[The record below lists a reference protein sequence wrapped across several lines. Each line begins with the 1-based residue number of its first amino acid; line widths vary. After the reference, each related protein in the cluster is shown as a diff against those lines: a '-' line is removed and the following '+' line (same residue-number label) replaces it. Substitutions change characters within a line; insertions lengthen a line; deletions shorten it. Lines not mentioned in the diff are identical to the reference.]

1 MKNVF
6 LVVVLCCFQLLFSQS
21 EVMTSFALPIRNSL
35 KFNRF
40 VTNPTFSFVREQGAF
55 LTLYNKRQ
63 WVSFENA
70 PQTYLV
76 SYSGRFRENEGV
88 ALGVFQQNQGVLTTF
103 GAVANFAHNIV
114 LQTDSN
120 LTFGVNLGFYKS
132 GLNLS
137 KVVTNYPDPIL
148 ETIPSTSFFVLN
160 PGINYGTTFLDFG
173 VSLTNFLVYNLN
185 TAQLVNNDSEKSIS
199 GHLMHTG
206 YLEASG
212 FFDKSKFSALIKSD
226 FRKDKTI
233 VSGLA
238 MLTIPNGV
246 WAQLGYNTL
255 YGISGGLGVNISQ
268 SIALEY
274 NYERGLSNF
283 SNFGASHEIGFA
295 YKFSSKKYNYDE
307 DEQGSIIPPS
317 EERDVVYVKPKEVT
331 TTDTPPIKKIKIDT
345 KIVVEPEKPVV
356 QVVPTKDSIISK
368 QPIVENLVKK
378 DTIIPLKPL
387 VENVIKKDSVAVKP
401 PQPTDREFIAI
412 DNLASEV
419 GIVKTKQNDL
429 LNRLSVTIANKEKIL
444 LAMKEEND
452 LSEQGIYTEPK
463 PFKSTAAE
471 NGELES
477 LKLQITEITKTQK
490 DKIREL
496 ENALA
501 EKSKKDAEK
510 DESLLKSYRQ
520 TIQNLKEEYL
530 ASVQTN
536 TALNQSLDQ
545 IQEATEVEKK
555 RRIKRA
561 SFINEDGRYAQ
572 DMETL
577 KRIKETT
584 PLSTTPLQSKDFD
597 SGEEQ
602 PEVQI
607 VKSIKNVPGGYYVVI
622 AVHNEVTKRDDF
634 LTKTVASGQ
643 TKVNFFYDAN
653 SSKYF
658 IYYDSFD
665 TIEAAKQALNARGS
679 LPYNGKMS
687 IVKIENE

>member
-1 MKNVF
+1 MKQYVLLLVF
-6 LVVVLCCFQLLFSQS
+6 WFCQPLFSQS
-21 EVMTSFALPIRNSL
+21 EVATSFALPIRNSL

-40 VTNPTFSFVREQGAF
+40 ILNPTFSFVREQNAF
-55 LTLYNKRQ
+55 ITFYNKRQ

-88 ALGVFQQNQGVLTTF
+88 ALGLFQQNQGVLTTF
-103 GAVANFAHNIV
+103 GAVANFAHNIT

-148 ETIPSTSFFVLN
+148 ETIPSTASFVLN

-173 VSLTNFLVYNLN
+173 VTLTNFLVYNSS
-185 TAQLVNNDSEKSIS
+185 TSQLIHDDPEKSIS
-199 GHLMHTG
+199 AHLMHTG
-206 YLEASG
+206 YLEVDG
-212 FFDKSKFSALIKSD
+212 FFDKSKFSALLKSD

-233 VSGLA
+233 LSGLA

-274 NYERGLSNF
+274 NYERGLSSF

-295 YKFSSKKYNYDE
+295 YKFSSKKYNYEE
-307 DEQGSIIPPS
+307 DEQGSIIAPS
-317 EERDVVYVKPKEVT
+317 DERDVVYVKPKEVKKPETPLIQEVKMEPKLT
-331 TTDTPPIKKIKIDT
+331 TAPSTTLAEAKPI
-345 KIVVEPEKPVV
+345 
-356 QVVPTKDSIISK
+356 KDSIIPS
-368 QPIVENLVKK
+368 QPIVASPIKK
-378 DTIIPLKPL
+378 DTIVPVQPLA
-387 VENVIKKDSVAVKP
+387 EAQFKKDSVEVKI
-401 PQPTDREFIAI
+401 PQPKDREFIAI
-412 DNLASEV
+412 DNLAAVVAVTKAKQQEV
-419 GIVKTKQNDL
+419 L
-429 LNRLSVTIANKEKIL
+429 SRLTVTIAKKEQDL
-444 LAMKEEND
+444 LALKQEND
-452 LSEQGIYTEPK
+452 LSEKGIYTEPK
-463 PFKSTAAE
+463 PFKSSAAE

-477 LKLQITEITKTQK
+477 LKTEFTEITKNQK

-496 ENALA
+496 ENTYT
-501 EKSKKDAEK
+501 EKVKKGNPE
-510 DESLLKSYRQ
+510 DESLLRTYSE
-520 TIQNLKEEYL
+520 TIQNLKEEHL
-530 ASVQTN
+530 AAVQAN
-536 TALNQSLDQ
+536 VELNQSLQ
-545 IQEATEVEKK
+545 KIQEATEIEKK

-561 SFINEDGRYAQ
+561 SFMNVDDRFAQ
-572 DMETL
+572 DNATL

-584 PLSTTPLQSKDFD
+584 AVSATPLQSKDFD

-607 VKSIKNVPGGYYVVI
+607 VKTVKNVSSGYYVVI
-622 AVHNEVTKRDDF
+622 AVHNEVAKRDDF

-643 TKVNFFYDAN
+643 SNVNFFYDAN

-665 TIEAAKQALNARGS
+665 TIEAAKQALNSKGS

-687 IVKIENE
+687 IVKVE

>member
-1 MKNVF
+1 MKQYVLLLVF
-6 LVVVLCCFQLLFSQS
+6 WFCQPLFSQS
-21 EVMTSFALPIRNSL
+21 EVATSFALPIRNSL

-40 VTNPTFSFVREQGAF
+40 ILNPTFSFVREQNAF
-55 LTLYNKRQ
+55 ITFYNKRQ

-88 ALGVFQQNQGVLTTF
+88 ALGLFQQNQGVLTTF
-103 GAVANFAHNIV
+103 GAVANFAHNIT

-148 ETIPSTSFFVLN
+148 ETIPSTASFVLN

-173 VSLTNFLVYNLN
+173 VTLTNFLVYNSS
-185 TAQLVNNDSEKSIS
+185 TSQLIHDDPEKSIS
-199 GHLMHTG
+199 AHLMHTG
-206 YLEASG
+206 YLEVDG
-212 FFDKSKFSALIKSD
+212 FFDKSKFSALLKSD

-233 VSGLA
+233 LSGLV

-274 NYERGLSNF
+274 NYERGLSSF

-295 YKFSSKKYNYDE
+295 YKFSSKKYNYEE
-307 DEQGSIIPPS
+307 DEQGSIIAPS
-317 EERDVVYVKPKEVT
+317 DERDVVYVKPKEVKKPETPLIQEVKMEPKLT
-331 TTDTPPIKKIKIDT
+331 TAPSTTLAEAKPI
-345 KIVVEPEKPVV
+345 
-356 QVVPTKDSIISK
+356 KDSIIPS
-368 QPIVENLVKK
+368 QPIVASPIKK
-378 DTIIPLKPL
+378 DTIVPVQPLA
-387 VENVIKKDSVAVKP
+387 EAQFKKDSVEVKI
-401 PQPTDREFIAI
+401 PQPKDRELIAI
-412 DNLASEV
+412 DNLAAAV
-419 GIVKTKQNDL
+419 AVTKTKQQDL
-429 LNRLSVTIANKEKIL
+429 LSRLTIVIANKEKEL
-444 LAMKEEND
+444 LAMKQEND
-452 LSEQGIYTEPK
+452 LSEKGIYTEPK
-463 PFKSTAAE
+463 PFKSSGAE
-471 NGELES
+471 SSELET
-477 LKLQITEITKTQK
+477 LKTEISAITKEQK

-496 ENALA
+496 ESAYT
-501 EKSKKDAEK
+501 EKLKKITEND
-510 DESLLKSYRQ
+510 DSLLNNYKQ

-536 TALNQSLDQ
+536 TTLNQSLNQ
-545 IQEATEVEKK
+545 IQEATEIEKK

-561 SFINEDGRYAQ
+561 SFMNIDDRFAQ
-572 DMETL
+572 DNATL

-584 PLSTTPLQSKDFD
+584 AVSATPLQSKDFD

-607 VKSIKNVPGGYYVVI
+607 VKTVKNVSSGYYVVI
-622 AVHNEVTKRDDF
+622 AVHNEVAKRDDF
-634 LTKTVASGQ
+634 LTKAVASGQ
-643 TKVNFFYDAN
+643 QNVNFFYDAN

-665 TIEAAKQALNARGS
+665 TIEAAKQALNSKGS

-687 IVKIENE
+687 IVKVE

>member
-1 MKNVF
+1 MKQYVLLLVF
-6 LVVVLCCFQLLFSQS
+6 WFCQPLFSQS
-21 EVMTSFALPIRNSL
+21 EVATSFALPIRNSL

-40 VTNPTFSFVREQGAF
+40 IINPTFSFVREQGAL
-55 LTLYNKRQ
+55 LTVYNKRQ
-63 WVSFENA
+63 WVSFDNA

-88 ALGVFQQNQGVLTTF
+88 ALGLFQQNQGVLTTF

-148 ETIPSTSFFVLN
+148 QTIPSTASFVLN
-160 PGINYGTTFLDFG
+160 PGINYGTAFLDFG
-173 VSLTNFLVYNLN
+173 MTLTNFLVYNSS
-185 TAQLVNNDSEKSIS
+185 TSQLFNDDPEKSIS
-199 GHLMHTG
+199 AHLMHTG
-206 YLEASG
+206 YLEGDG
-212 FFDKSKFSALIKSD
+212 FFDRSKFSALIKSD

-233 VSGLA
+233 LSGLA

-274 NYERGLSNF
+274 NYERSLGSF

-295 YKFSSKKYNYDE
+295 YKFSSKNYNYDE
-307 DEQGSIIPPS
+307 DDQGSIIPPA
-317 EERDVVYVKPKEVT
+317 EERDVVYVKPKEVKKPE
-331 TTDTPPIKKIKIDT
+331 TPLIQEVKIDT

-368 QPIVENLVKK
+368 QPIVENRVKK

-401 PQPTDREFIAI
+401 PQPKDREFIAI

-452 LSEQGIYTEPK
+452 LSEKGIYTEPK
-463 PFKSTAAE
+463 PFKSSAAE
-471 NGELES
+471 NGELEA

-496 ENALA
+496 ENALS

-510 DESLLKSYRQ
+510 DESLLKSYRE

-561 SFINEDGRYAQ
+561 SFMNVEGRYAQ

-584 PLSTTPLQSKDFD
+584 PISATPLQSNDFD

-622 AVHNEVTKRDDF
+622 AVHNEVAKRDDF
-634 LTKTVASGQ
+634 LTKTVASGE
-643 TKVNFFYDAN
+643 KRVNFFYDAN

-658 IYYDSFD
+658 IYYDSYD
-665 TIEAAKQALNARGS
+665 SIEAAKQALSKKGS
-679 LPYNGKMS
+679 QPFNNRMA

>member
-1 MKNVF
+1 MKQYVLLLVF
-6 LVVVLCCFQLLFSQS
+6 WFCQPLFSQS
-21 EVMTSFALPIRNSL
+21 EVATSFALPIRNSL

-40 VTNPTFSFVREQGAF
+40 ILNPTFSFVREQNAF
-55 LTLYNKRQ
+55 ITFYNKRQ

-88 ALGVFQQNQGVLTTF
+88 ALGLFQQNQGVLTTF
-103 GAVANFAHNIV
+103 GAVANFAHNIT

-148 ETIPSTSFFVLN
+148 ETIPSTASFVLN
-160 PGINYGTTFLDFG
+160 PGINYSTTFLDFG
-173 VSLTNFLVYNLN
+173 VTLTNFLVYNSS
-185 TAQLVNNDSEKSIS
+185 TSQLIHDDPEKCIS
-199 GHLMHTG
+199 AHLMHTG
-206 YLEASG
+206 YLEVDG

-226 FRKDKTI
+226 FRRDKTI
-233 VSGLA
+233 LSGLA

-246 WAQLGYNTL
+246 WAQLGYNTV

-274 NYERGLSNF
+274 NYERGLSSF

-295 YKFSSKKYNYDE
+295 YKFSSKKYNYEE
-307 DEQGSIIPPS
+307 DEQGSIIAPS
-317 EERDVVYVKPKEVT
+317 DERDVVYVKPKEVKKPETPLIQEVKMEPKLT
-331 TTDTPPIKKIKIDT
+331 TAPSTTLAEAKPI
-345 KIVVEPEKPVV
+345 
-356 QVVPTKDSIISK
+356 KDSIIPS
-368 QPIVENLVKK
+368 QPIVASPIKK
-378 DTIIPLKPL
+378 DTIVPVQPLA
-387 VENVIKKDSVAVKP
+387 EAQFKKDSVEVKI
-401 PQPTDREFIAI
+401 PQPKDRELIAI
-412 DNLASEV
+412 DNLAAAV
-419 GIVKTKQNDL
+419 AVTKTKQQDL
-429 LNRLSVTIANKEKIL
+429 LSRLTIVIANKEKEL
-444 LAMKEEND
+444 LAMKQEND
-452 LSEQGIYTEPK
+452 LSEKGIYTEPK
-463 PFKSTAAE
+463 PFKSSAAE

-477 LKLQITEITKTQK
+477 LKTEFTEITKNQK

-496 ENALA
+496 ENTYT
-501 EKSKKDAEK
+501 EKVKKGNPE
-510 DESLLKSYRQ
+510 DESLLRTYSE
-520 TIQNLKEEYL
+520 TIQNLKEEHL
-530 ASVQTN
+530 AAVQAN
-536 TALNQSLDQ
+536 VELNQSLQ
-545 IQEATEVEKK
+545 KIQEATEIEKK

-561 SFINEDGRYAQ
+561 SFMNVDDRFAQ
-572 DMETL
+572 DNATL

-584 PLSTTPLQSKDFD
+584 AVSATPLQSKDFD

-607 VKSIKNVPGGYYVVI
+607 VKTVKNVSRGYYVVI
-622 AVHNEVTKRDDF
+622 AVHNEVAKRDDF
-634 LTKTVASGQ
+634 LTKAVASGQ
-643 TKVNFFYDAN
+643 SNVNFFYDAN

-665 TIEAAKQALNARGS
+665 TIEAAKQALNSKGS

-687 IVKIENE
+687 IVKVE

>member
-6 LVVVLCCFQLLFSQS
+6 LVVVLCCFQPLFSQS
-21 EVMTSFALPIRNSL
+21 EVVTSFALPIRNSL

-40 VTNPTFSFVREQGAF
+40 ITNPTFSFVREQGPF

-103 GAVANFAHNIV
+103 GAVANFAHNIT

-148 ETIPSTSFFVLN
+148 ETIPSTASFVLN
-160 PGINYGTTFLDFG
+160 PGINYGTAFLDFG
-173 VSLTNFLVYNLN
+173 VTLTNFLVYNSS
-185 TAQLVNNDSEKSIS
+185 TSQLINDDSEKSFS
-199 GHLMHTG
+199 VHLMHTG
-206 YLEASG
+206 YLEGNG

-233 VSGLA
+233 LSGLA
-238 MLTIPNGV
+238 MLTIPSGV

-274 NYERGLSNF
+274 NYERGLSSF
-283 SNFGASHEIGFA
+283 PNFGGSHEIGFA

-307 DEQGSIIPPS
+307 DEQGSIIAPS
-317 EERDVVYVKPKEVT
+317 EERDVVYVKPKEV
-331 TTDTPPIKKIKIDT
+331 KKPVIQEA
-345 KIVVEPEKPVV
+345 KIVAKPIPSSTVLAEAK
-356 QVVPTKDSIISK
+356 PIKDSIIPI
-368 QPIVENLVKK
+368 QPLAENLIKRDTIVPVQPLAEAQSKK
-378 DTIIPLKPL
+378 DT
-387 VENVIKKDSVAVKP
+387 VEVKTSQPKDR
-401 PQPTDREFIAI
+401 QFIAI
-412 DNLASEV
+412 DNLAAAVAET
-419 GIVKTKQNDL
+419 KTKQQDL
-429 LNRLSVTIANKEKIL
+429 LSRLTVAIAKKEQDF
-444 LAMKEEND
+444 LAMKQEND
-452 LSEQGIYTEPK
+452 LSEKGIYTEPK
-463 PFKSTAAE
+463 PFKSSAAE
-471 NGELES
+471 NGELEF
-477 LKLQITEITKTQK
+477 LKTEIAAITKEQK

-496 ENALA
+496 ESVYA
-501 EKSKKDAEK
+501 EKLKKGNTQ
-510 DESLLKSYRQ
+510 DESLLKTYSQ
-520 TIQNLKEEYL
+520 AIQNLKEEYL
-530 ASVQTN
+530 AAVQTN
-536 TALNQSLDQ
+536 VALNQSLDK

-561 SFINEDGRYAQ
+561 SFVNGDGRYAQ

-584 PLSTTPLQSKDFD
+584 PLSGVALQQKDFD

-607 VKSIKNVPGGYYVVI
+607 VKTIKNVSSGYYVVI
-622 AVHNEVTKRDDF
+622 AVHNEVAKRDEF

-643 TKVNFFYDAN
+643 AKVNFFYDAN

>member
-1 MKNVF
+1 MKQYVLLLVF
-6 LVVVLCCFQLLFSQS
+6 WFCQPLFSQS
-21 EVMTSFALPIRNSL
+21 EVATSFALPIRNSL

-40 VTNPTFSFVREQGAF
+40 ILNPTFSFVREQNAF
-55 LTLYNKRQ
+55 ITFYNKRQ

-88 ALGVFQQNQGVLTTF
+88 ALGLFQQNQGVLTTF
-103 GAVANFAHNIV
+103 GAVANFAHNIT

-148 ETIPSTSFFVLN
+148 ETIPSTASFVLN

-173 VSLTNFLVYNLN
+173 VTLTNFLVYNSS
-185 TAQLVNNDSEKSIS
+185 TSQLIHDDLEKSIS
-199 GHLMHTG
+199 AHLMHTG
-206 YLEASG
+206 YLEVDG
-212 FFDKSKFSALIKSD
+212 FFDKSKFSALLKSD

-233 VSGLA
+233 LSGLV

-274 NYERGLSNF
+274 NYERGLSSF

-295 YKFSSKKYNYDE
+295 YKFSSKKYNYEE
-307 DEQGSIIPPS
+307 DEQGSIIAPS
-317 EERDVVYVKPKEVT
+317 DERDVVYVKPKEVKKPETPLIQEVKMEPKLT
-331 TTDTPPIKKIKIDT
+331 TAPSTTLAEAKPI
-345 KIVVEPEKPVV
+345 
-356 QVVPTKDSIISK
+356 KDSIIPS
-368 QPIVENLVKK
+368 QPIVASPIKK
-378 DTIIPLKPL
+378 DTIVPVQPLA
-387 VENVIKKDSVAVKP
+387 EAQFKKDSVEVKI
-401 PQPTDREFIAI
+401 PQPKDRELIAI
-412 DNLASEV
+412 DNLAAAV
-419 GIVKTKQNDL
+419 AVTKTKQQDL
-429 LNRLSVTIANKEKIL
+429 LSRLTIVIANKEKEL
-444 LAMKEEND
+444 LAMKQEND
-452 LSEQGIYTEPK
+452 LSEKGIYTEPK
-463 PFKSTAAE
+463 PFKSSGAE
-471 NGELES
+471 SSELET
-477 LKLQITEITKTQK
+477 LKTEISAITKEQK

-496 ENALA
+496 ESAYT
-501 EKSKKDAEK
+501 EKLKKITEND
-510 DESLLKSYRQ
+510 DSLLNNYKQ

-536 TALNQSLDQ
+536 TTLNQSLNQ

-561 SFINEDGRYAQ
+561 SFMNVDDRFAQ
-572 DMETL
+572 DNATL

-584 PLSTTPLQSKDFD
+584 AVSATPLQSKDFD

-607 VKSIKNVPGGYYVVI
+607 VKTVKNVSSGYYVVI
-622 AVHNEVTKRDDF
+622 AVHNEVAKRDDF
-634 LTKTVASGQ
+634 LTKAVASGQ
-643 TKVNFFYDAN
+643 QNVNFFYDAN

-665 TIEAAKQALNARGS
+665 TIEAAKQALNSKGS

-687 IVKIENE
+687 IVKVE

>member
-88 ALGVFQQNQGVLTTF
+88 ALGIFQQNQGVFTTF

-137 KVVTNYPDPIL
+137 KIVTNYPDPIL
-148 ETIPSTSFFVLN
+148 ETIPSTSSFVLN

-173 VSLTNFLVYNLN
+173 VALTNFLVYNLN

-199 GHLMHTG
+199 GHLMQTG

-212 FFDKSKFSALIKSD
+212 FLDKSKFSALIKSD

-233 VSGLA
+233 LSGLA

-268 SIALEY
+268 SIVLEY

-307 DEQGSIIPPS
+307 DEQGSIIAPS
-317 EERDVVYVKPKEVT
+317 EERDVVYVKPKEVKKPASSLVKEVKIEPKSTIEPST
-331 TTDTPPIKKIKIDT
+331 TLA
-345 KIVVEPEKPVV
+345 EAKPL
-356 QVVPTKDSIISK
+356 KDSIIPI
-368 QPIVENLVKK
+368 QPLAENLIKK
-378 DTIIPLKPL
+378 DTIVPVQPLA
-387 VENVIKKDSVAVKP
+387 EAQSKK
-401 PQPTDREFIAI
+401 DREFIAI
-412 DNLASEV
+412 DNLAAAV
-419 GIVKTKQNDL
+419 TVTKTKQQDL
-429 LNRLSVTIANKEKIL
+429 LSRLTVAIAKKEQDF
-444 LAMKEEND
+444 LAMKQEND
-452 LSEQGIYTEPK
+452 LREKGIYTDPK
-463 PFKSTAAE
+463 PFKSSAAE

-477 LKLQITEITKTQK
+477 LKTEIAAITKEQK

-496 ENALA
+496 ESVYA
-501 EKSKKDAEK
+501 EKVKKGDSK
-510 DESLLKSYRQ
+510 DESLLKTYSQ
-520 TIQNLKEEYL
+520 SIQNLKEEHL

-536 TALNQSLDQ
+536 VTLNQSLDQ
-545 IQEATEVEKK
+545 IQEATEIEKK

-561 SFINEDGRYAQ
+561 SFINGDGRYAQ

-658 IYYDSFD
+658 IYYESFD
-665 TIEAAKQALNARGS
+665 TIQAAKQALNARGS

>member
-1 MKNVF
+1 MKQYALLLVF
-6 LVVVLCCFQLLFSQS
+6 WFCQPLFSQS
-21 EVMTSFALPIRNSL
+21 EAPTSFALPIRNSL

-40 VTNPTFSFVREQGAF
+40 IINPTFSFVREQNAF
-55 LTLYNKRQ
+55 ITFYNKRQ

-88 ALGVFQQNQGVLTTF
+88 ALGFFQQNQGVLTTF
-103 GAVANFAHNIV
+103 GAVANFAHNIT

-137 KVVTNYPDPIL
+137 KVITNYPDPIL
-148 ETIPSTSFFVLN
+148 ETIPSTASFVLN

-173 VSLTNFLVYNLN
+173 VTLTNFLVYNSS
-185 TAQLVNNDSEKSIS
+185 TSQLIHDDPEKSIS
-199 GHLMHTG
+199 AHLMHTG
-206 YLEASG
+206 YLEGNG

-233 VSGLA
+233 LSGLA

-246 WAQLGYNTL
+246 WAQLGYNTV

-274 NYERGLSNF
+274 NYERGLSSF

-295 YKFSSKKYNYDE
+295 YKFSSKKYNYEE
-307 DEQGSIIPPS
+307 DEQGSIIAPPD
-317 EERDVVYVKPKEVT
+317 ERDVVYVKPKEVKKPVIQEAKIEEKP
-331 TTDTPPIKKIKIDT
+331 TPPST
-345 KIVVEPEKPVV
+345 VLAEAKPI
-356 QVVPTKDSIISK
+356 KDSIIPS
-368 QPIVENLVKK
+368 QPIVASPIKK
-378 DTIIPLKPL
+378 DTIAPVPPLAEAQL
-387 VENVIKKDSVAVKP
+387 KKDSSEVKIP
-401 PQPTDREFIAI
+401 KPKDREFIAI
-412 DNLASEV
+412 DNLAAVVAVTKAKQQEV
-419 GIVKTKQNDL
+419 L
-429 LNRLSVTIANKEKIL
+429 SRLTVTIAKKEQDL
-444 LAMKEEND
+444 LALKEEND
-452 LSEQGIYTEPK
+452 LSEKGIYSEPK
-463 PFKSTAAE
+463 PFKSSAAE

-477 LKLQITEITKTQK
+477 LKTEFTEITKNQK

-496 ENALA
+496 ENTYT
-501 EKSKKDAEK
+501 EKVKKGNPE
-510 DESLLKSYRQ
+510 DESLLRTYSE
-520 TIQNLKEEYL
+520 TIQNLKEEHL
-530 ASVQTN
+530 AAVQAN
-536 TALNQSLDQ
+536 VELNQSLQ
-545 IQEATEVEKK
+545 KIQEATEIEKK

-561 SFINEDGRYAQ
+561 SFMNVDDRFAQ
-572 DMETL
+572 DSATL

-584 PLSTTPLQSKDFD
+584 PVSAIPLQSQDFD

-607 VKSIKNVPGGYYVVI
+607 VKTVKNVSSGYYVVI
-622 AVHNEVTKRDDF
+622 AVHNEVAKRDDF
-634 LTKTVASGQ
+634 LTKAVASGQ
-643 TKVNFFYDAN
+643 QNVNFFYDAN

-665 TIEAAKQALNARGS
+665 TIEAAKQALNSKGS

-687 IVKIENE
+687 IVKVE

>member
-40 VTNPTFSFVREQGAF
+40 VTNPTFSFVREQNSF
-55 LTLYNKRQ
+55 ITLYNKRQ

-88 ALGVFQQNQGVLTTF
+88 ALGVFQKNQGVLTTF

-148 ETIPSTSFFVLN
+148 ETIPSTSSFVLN

-206 YLEASG
+206 YLEVSG

-233 VSGLA
+233 LSGLA

-317 EERDVVYVKPKEVT
+317 EERDVVYVKSKEVKKPETSLVKEVKIEPKSTIEPST
-331 TTDTPPIKKIKIDT
+331 TLA
-345 KIVVEPEKPVV
+345 EA
-356 QVVPTKDSIISK
+356 QS
-368 QPIVENLVKK
+368 KK
-378 DTIIPLKPL
+378 DT
-387 VENVIKKDSVAVKP
+387 VEVVVPKSK
-401 PQPTDREFIAI
+401 DREFIAI
-412 DNLASEV
+412 DNLAAAV
-419 GIVKTKQNDL
+419 AVTKTKQQDL
-429 LNRLSVTIANKEKIL
+429 LSRLTVAIAKKEQDF
-444 LAMKEEND
+444 LAMKQEND
-452 LSEQGIYTEPK
+452 LREKGIYTDPK
-463 PFKSTAAE
+463 PFKSSAAE

-477 LKLQITEITKTQK
+477 LKLQITEITKNQK
-490 DKIREL
+490 NKIREL

-607 VKSIKNVPGGYYVVI
+607 VKGIKNVPGGYYVVI

>member
-1 MKNVF
+1 MKQYVLLLVF
-6 LVVVLCCFQLLFSQS
+6 WFCQPLFSQS
-21 EVMTSFALPIRNSL
+21 EVPTSFALPIRNSL

-40 VTNPTFSFVREQGAF
+40 IINPTFSFVREQNAF
-55 LTLYNKRQ
+55 ITFYNKRQ

-88 ALGVFQQNQGVLTTF
+88 ALGFFQQNQGVLTTF
-103 GAVANFAHNIV
+103 GAVANFAHNIT

-137 KVVTNYPDPIL
+137 KVITNYPDPIL
-148 ETIPSTSFFVLN
+148 ETIPSTASFVLN

-173 VSLTNFLVYNLN
+173 VTLTNFLVYNSS
-185 TAQLVNNDSEKSIS
+185 TSQLIHDDPEKSIS
-199 GHLMHTG
+199 AHLMHTG
-206 YLEASG
+206 YLEGNG

-233 VSGLA
+233 LSGIA
-238 MLTIPNGV
+238 MLTTPNGV
-246 WAQLGYNTL
+246 WAQLGYNTV

-274 NYERGLSNF
+274 NYERGLSSF

-295 YKFSSKKYNYDE
+295 YKFSSKKYNYEE
-307 DEQGSIIPPS
+307 DEQGSIIAPPD
-317 EERDVVYVKPKEVT
+317 ERDVVYVKPKEVKKPVIQESKT
-331 TTDTPPIKKIKIDT
+331 EAQPTPPSA
-345 KIVVEPEKPVV
+345 VLAEAKPI
-356 QVVPTKDSIISK
+356 KDSIIPS
-368 QPIVENLVKK
+368 QPIVTSPIKK
-378 DTIIPLKPL
+378 DTIAPVPPLAEAQL
-387 VENVIKKDSVAVKP
+387 KKDSVEVKIP
-401 PQPTDREFIAI
+401 KPKDREFIAI
-412 DNLASEV
+412 DNLAAVVAVTKAKQQEV
-419 GIVKTKQNDL
+419 L
-429 LNRLSVTIANKEKIL
+429 SRLTVTIAKKEQDL
-444 LAMKEEND
+444 LALKEEND
-452 LSEQGIYTEPK
+452 LSEKGIYSEPK
-463 PFKSTAAE
+463 PFKSSAAE

-477 LKLQITEITKTQK
+477 LKTEFTEITKNQK

-496 ENALA
+496 ENTYT
-501 EKSKKDAEK
+501 EKLKKGNPE
-510 DESLLKSYRQ
+510 DESLLRTYSE
-520 TIQNLKEEYL
+520 TIQNLKEEHL
-530 ASVQTN
+530 AAVQAN
-536 TALNQSLDQ
+536 VELNQSLQ
-545 IQEATEVEKK
+545 KIQEATEIEKK

-561 SFINEDGRYAQ
+561 SFMNVDDRFAQ
-572 DMETL
+572 DSATL

-584 PLSTTPLQSKDFD
+584 LVSAIPLLPQDFD

-607 VKSIKNVPGGYYVVI
+607 VKTVKNVPSGYYVVI
-622 AVHNEVTKRDDF
+622 AVHNEVAKRDDF
-634 LTKTVASGQ
+634 LTKAVASGQ
-643 TKVNFFYDAN
+643 QNVNFFYDAN

-665 TIEAAKQALNARGS
+665 TIEAAKQALNSKGS

-687 IVKIENE
+687 IVKVE

>member
-21 EVMTSFALPIRNSL
+21 EVVTSFALPIRNSL

-40 VTNPTFSFVREQGAF
+40 ITNPTFSFVREQGAF

-148 ETIPSTSFFVLN
+148 ETIPSTASFVLN

-185 TAQLVNNDSEKSIS
+185 TAQLANNDSEKSIS

-206 YLEASG
+206 YLEVSG

-233 VSGLA
+233 LSGLA

-317 EERDVVYVKPKEVT
+317 EERDVVYVKPKEVKKPETSLVKEVKIEPKSTIEPST
-331 TTDTPPIKKIKIDT
+331 TLA
-345 KIVVEPEKPVV
+345 EA
-356 QVVPTKDSIISK
+356 QS
-368 QPIVENLVKK
+368 KK
-378 DTIIPLKPL
+378 DT
-387 VENVIKKDSVAVKP
+387 VEVVV
-401 PQPTDREFIAI
+401 PQPKDREFIAI
-412 DNLASEV
+412 DNLAAAV
-419 GIVKTKQNDL
+419 AVTKTKQQDL
-429 LNRLSVTIANKEKIL
+429 LSRLTVSVANKEKEL
-444 LAMKEEND
+444 LVMKQEND

>member
-1 MKNVF
+1 MKQYVLLLVF
-6 LVVVLCCFQLLFSQS
+6 WFCQPLFSQS
-21 EVMTSFALPIRNSL
+21 EVATSFALPIRNSL

-40 VTNPTFSFVREQGAF
+40 ILNPTFSFAREQNASITF
-55 LTLYNKRQ
+55 YNNRQ

-88 ALGVFQQNQGVLTTF
+88 ALGLFQQNQGVLTTF
-103 GAVANFAHNIV
+103 GAVANFAHNIT

-148 ETIPSTSFFVLN
+148 ETIPSTASFVLN

-173 VSLTNFLVYNLN
+173 VTLTNFLVYNSS
-185 TAQLVNNDSEKSIS
+185 TSQLIHDDPEKSIS
-199 GHLMHTG
+199 AHLMHTG
-206 YLEASG
+206 YLEVDG
-212 FFDKSKFSALIKSD
+212 FFDKSKFSALLKSD

-233 VSGLA
+233 LSGLA

-274 NYERGLSNF
+274 NYERGLSSF

-295 YKFSSKKYNYDE
+295 YKFSSKKYNYEE
-307 DEQGSIIPPS
+307 DEQGSIIAPS
-317 EERDVVYVKPKEVT
+317 DERDVVYVKPKEVKKPETPLIQEVKMEPKLT
-331 TTDTPPIKKIKIDT
+331 TAPSTTLAEAKPI
-345 KIVVEPEKPVV
+345 
-356 QVVPTKDSIISK
+356 KDSIIPS
-368 QPIVENLVKK
+368 QPIVASPIKK
-378 DTIIPLKPL
+378 DTIVPVQPLA
-387 VENVIKKDSVAVKP
+387 EAQFKKDSVEVKI
-401 PQPTDREFIAI
+401 PQPKDREFIAI
-412 DNLASEV
+412 DNLAAVVAVTKAKQQEV
-419 GIVKTKQNDL
+419 L
-429 LNRLSVTIANKEKIL
+429 SRLTVTIAKKEQDL
-444 LAMKEEND
+444 LALKQEND
-452 LSEQGIYTEPK
+452 LSEKGIYTEPK
-463 PFKSTAAE
+463 PFKSSAAE

-477 LKLQITEITKTQK
+477 LKTEFTEITKNQK

-496 ENALA
+496 ENTYT
-501 EKSKKDAEK
+501 EKVKKGNPE
-510 DESLLKSYRQ
+510 DESLLRTYSE
-520 TIQNLKEEYL
+520 TIQNLKEEHL
-530 ASVQTN
+530 AAVQAN
-536 TALNQSLDQ
+536 VELNQSLQ
-545 IQEATEVEKK
+545 KIQEATEIEKK

-561 SFINEDGRYAQ
+561 SFMNVDDRFAQ
-572 DMETL
+572 DNATL

-584 PLSTTPLQSKDFD
+584 AVSATPLQSKDFD

-607 VKSIKNVPGGYYVVI
+607 VKTVKNVSSGYYVVI
-622 AVHNEVTKRDDF
+622 AVHNEVAKRDDF

-643 TKVNFFYDAN
+643 SNVNFFYDAN

-665 TIEAAKQALNARGS
+665 TIEAAKQALNSKGS

-687 IVKIENE
+687 IVKVE

>member
-40 VTNPTFSFVREQGAF
+40 VTNPTFSFVREQNSF
-55 LTLYNKRQ
+55 ITLYNKRQ

-148 ETIPSTSFFVLN
+148 ETIPSTSSFVLN

-206 YLEASG
+206 YLEVSG

-233 VSGLA
+233 LSGLA

-307 DEQGSIIPPS
+307 DEQGSIIAPS
-317 EERDVVYVKPKEVT
+317 EERDVVYVKSKEVKKPETSLVKEVKIEPKSTIEPST
-331 TTDTPPIKKIKIDT
+331 TLA
-345 KIVVEPEKPVV
+345 EA
-356 QVVPTKDSIISK
+356 QS
-368 QPIVENLVKK
+368 KK
-378 DTIIPLKPL
+378 DT
-387 VENVIKKDSVAVKP
+387 VEVVVPKSK
-401 PQPTDREFIAI
+401 DREFIAI
-412 DNLASEV
+412 DNLAAAV
-419 GIVKTKQNDL
+419 AVTKTKQQDL
-429 LNRLSVTIANKEKIL
+429 LSRLTVAIAKKEQDF
-444 LAMKEEND
+444 LAMKQEND
-452 LSEQGIYTEPK
+452 LREKGIYTDPK
-463 PFKSTAAE
+463 PFKSSAAE

-477 LKLQITEITKTQK
+477 LKLQITEITKNQK
-490 DKIREL
+490 NKIREL

-607 VKSIKNVPGGYYVVI
+607 VKGIKNVPGGYYVVI